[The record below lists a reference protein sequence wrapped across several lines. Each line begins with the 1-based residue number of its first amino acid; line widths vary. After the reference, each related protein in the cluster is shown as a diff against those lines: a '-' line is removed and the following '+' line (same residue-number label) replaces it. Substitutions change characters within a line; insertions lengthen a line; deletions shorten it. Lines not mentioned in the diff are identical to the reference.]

1 MSKVIFDLNQIETE
15 IQCDENETMETICSR
30 YAFKIRKELKTLIFM
45 YSGKAIDLNLSF
57 IQTIN
62 NLDKEKKSFKVLV
75 KSIIDTYSKGNSNY
89 IISKQCIC
97 PTCSEIAKISFQDY
111 KINLLCRLGH
121 EYKLL
126 IPKYKETQKIDQ
138 SKIICDVCKNNNKI
152 ITFQNMFHRCNTCK
166 INICPLCV
174 SKHAKI
180 HNIINYDDKNFI
192 CEEHSEFYNSY
203 CKSCQKNLCIECEK
217 FHRNH
222 KIETYGNIVPDKN
235 KLKQDLEEYKT
246 IIEKFNESIKVTINK
261 LKQLVDNMNILYE
274 IYEDMVNN
282 YINSK
287 SKRNYEIISNINEF
301 RLNDNN
307 FIKIMQKFI
316 QMKEDYHQIPNLLN
330 VYDKMVSEK
339 LESKF
344 ESFDDIYKKYIELK
358 SQNEF
363 LQSQLN
369 KDNEKSF
376 QNFNNSNPIFN
387 NSNSLQKNFINNV
400 NFEFQGKN
408 IINDNM
414 TNMNQIMN
422 NNMIN
427 NHNMNILNNFEM
439 NNNMVK
445 MQNNMNMNYNMNNNI
460 NMNNNMISN
469 MNSTMNNNNNMNMN
483 SSNNLNIGMKNNIN
497 NDMNL
502 NNRGII
508 IHNLNFN
515 DNFSITQIKLRPH
528 KIGIKNINN
537 CSCMNVSL
545 YILSNITKLS
555 NKILDIYFQNLL
567 NFQQHP
573 LTFAFANLL
582 FEIKTTTQQYISS
595 TTFITTL
602 ETLNPSFKNNP
613 NANPKDLISF
623 IIQRIHQELKPPK
636 IQQIGLGQ
644 NNFIQEEIESRN
656 EALVLNKF
664 LNELQNYDTTIISEP
679 FHGIKRIINKCL
691 CCCIIKYAFK
701 TFNII
706 DFNLKK
712 VKDDKQAILGEY
724 YPKDYIIN
732 LMDGFMSD
740 FEQEKF
746 TGKNMIY
753 CNNCRQLT
761 EQIEQKDIYHMPSI
775 LIIILN
781 RGKNNQEFSEFFRID
796 ELLNFAN
803 ESFFCNPLERKKKY
817 FLCGIISYIGKGLN
831 NGYFIC
837 FWRNSINEKFYRY
850 DDISV
855 KEVSVEE
862 ALKTKISNKNEES
875 VIPYILLYSLK
886 K

>member
-57 IQTIN
+57 IRTIN

-75 KSIIDTYSKGNSNY
+75 KSIIDTYSKGNNNY

-121 EYKLL
+121 ENKLL

-174 SKHAKI
+174 SKHTKI

-235 KLKQDLEEYKT
+235 KLKQDLKEYKT
-246 IIEKFNESIKVTINK
+246 IIEKFNDSIKATINK

-307 FIKIMQKFI
+307 FIKIMQQFI
-316 QMKEDYHQIPNLLN
+316 QMKDDYHQIPNLLN
-330 VYDKMVSEK
+330 VYDKMVSAKFEN
-339 LESKF
+339 KF

-363 LQSQLN
+363 LKSQLN
-369 KDNEKSF
+369 KDNEKNF

-387 NSNSLQKNFINNV
+387 NSNNLQKNFINNV

-408 IINDNM
+408 PINDNM

-439 NNNMVK
+439 NNNMVN
-445 MQNNMNMNYNMNNNI
+445 MQNNMNMNYNMNSNI

-469 MNSTMNNNNNMNMN
+469 INSTMNNNNNMNMN
-483 SSNNLNIGMKNNIN
+483 SSNNLKFGTITYMKP
-497 NDMNL
+497 L
-502 NNRGII
+502 
-508 IHNLNFN
+508 
-515 DNFSITQIKLRPH
+515 PH

-537 CSCMNVSL
+537 CSFMNISL
-545 YILSNITKLS
+545 YIFTNITKLS
-555 NKILDIYFQNLL
+555 NKILNMYFQN
-567 NFQQHP
+567 NFNIQQHP

-582 FEIKTTTQQYISS
+582 FEIKTTTQQYISP

-623 IIQRIHQELKPPK
+623 IIQRIHQELKPTK
-636 IQQIGLGQ
+636 IQQIDLGL
-644 NNFIQEEIESRN
+644 NDFMQEELESRN

-664 LNELQNYDTTIISEP
+664 LCELKNYDTSIISDT
-679 FHGIKRIINKCL
+679 FHGIKRIFNKCL
-691 CCCIIKYAFK
+691 CCCTVKYAFK

-712 VKDDKQAILGEY
+712 VKGDKQAVLGDY

-732 LMDGFMSD
+732 LMDGFMSE
-740 FEQEKF
+740 FKQEKF

-753 CNNCRQLT
+753 CNCCRQLT
-761 EQIEQKDIYHMPSI
+761 NQIEQKDIYHMPSV

-803 ESFFCNPLERKKKY
+803 ESFFYNQPERKKKY

-837 FWRNSINEKFYRY
+837 FWRNSMNQYFYRY

-875 VIPYILLYSLK
+875 VIPYILLYCLRR
-886 K
+886 

>member
-57 IQTIN
+57 IRTIN

-75 KSIIDTYSKGNSNY
+75 KSIIDTYSKGNNNY

-121 EYKLL
+121 ENKLL

-174 SKHAKI
+174 SKHTKI

-235 KLKQDLEEYKT
+235 KLKQDLKEYKT
-246 IIEKFNESIKVTINK
+246 IIEKFNDSIKATINK

-307 FIKIMQKFI
+307 FIKIMQQFI
-316 QMKEDYHQIPNLLN
+316 QMKDDYHQIPNLLN
-330 VYDKMVSEK
+330 VYDKMVSAKFEN
-339 LESKF
+339 KF
-344 ESFDDIYKKYIELK
+344 ESFDDIYKKYIEIK

-363 LQSQLN
+363 LKSQLN
-369 KDNEKSF
+369 KDNEKNF

-387 NSNSLQKNFINNV
+387 NSNNLQKNFINNV

-408 IINDNM
+408 PINDNM

-439 NNNMVK
+439 NNNMVN
-445 MQNNMNMNYNMNNNI
+445 MQNNMNMNYNMNSNI

-469 MNSTMNNNNNMNMN
+469 INSTMNNNNNMNMN
-483 SSNNLNIGMKNNIN
+483 SSNNLKFGT
-497 NDMNL
+497 
-502 NNRGII
+502 
-508 IHNLNFN
+508 
-515 DNFSITQIKLRPH
+515 ITQMKPLPH

-537 CSCMNVSL
+537 CSFMNISL
-545 YILSNITKLS
+545 YIFTNITKLS
-555 NKILDIYFQNLL
+555 NKILNMYFQN
-567 NFQQHP
+567 NFNIQQHP

-582 FEIKTTTQQYISS
+582 FEIKTTTQQYISP

-623 IIQRIHQELKPPK
+623 IIQRIHQELKPTK
-636 IQQIGLGQ
+636 IQQIDLGL
-644 NNFIQEEIESRN
+644 NDFMQEELESRN

-664 LNELQNYDTTIISEP
+664 LCELKNYDTSIISDT
-679 FHGIKRIINKCL
+679 FHGIKRIFNKCL
-691 CCCIIKYAFK
+691 CCCTVKYAFK

-712 VKDDKQAILGEY
+712 VKGDKQAVLGDY

-732 LMDGFMSD
+732 LMDGFMSE
-740 FEQEKF
+740 FKQEKF

-753 CNNCRQLT
+753 CNCCRQLT
-761 EQIEQKDIYHMPSI
+761 NQIEQKDIYHMPSI

-803 ESFFCNPLERKKKY
+803 ESFFYNQPERKKKY

-837 FWRNSINEKFYRY
+837 FWRNSMNQYFYRY

-875 VIPYILLYSLK
+875 VIPYILLYCLRR
-886 K
+886 